1 MARERAA
8 ALIEVLLGFAVV
20 HLTYRSFK
28 HFTELGRI
36 EGAAELNFSPGLVM
50 ILFTVSV
57 LLLFRRSFEEY
68 GLTLKGWRYHLNVGL
83 FWGLLVAMAAGLI
96 IKLAAIDFDP
106 LKPPGLKRSVV
117 FSVGWVLA
125 TLLLA
130 WFFMRERSLLRRVP
144 PQVSLVVLIAL
155 LILPLLMGLY
165 SHRQF
170 LQVLLTILWLFFGA
184 GFGEEIFFR
193 GYIQSRVNQAFA
205 RPLRFLGIDFG
216 WGLMVSSLLF
226 GFIHA
231 LNRVDYF
238 AGHYDFVWWW
248 MPPNFAAG
256 LFYGFLREKTRSI
269 LPGAII
275 HGLSDVFAQIPSLLP

>member
-1 MARERAA
+1 MAGERAA
-8 ALIEVLLGFAVV
+8 ALIEVLVGFALV

-36 EGAAELNFSPGLVM
+36 EGEAGLNFSPGVVM

-57 LLLFRRSFEEY
+57 LLLFRRSFGEY

-83 FWGLLVAMAAGLI
+83 FWSLLVVMAAGLI

-106 LKPPGLKRSVV
+106 LQPPGLKRALV
-117 FSVGWVLA
+117 FTVGWVLA

-130 WFFMRERSLLRRVP
+130 WFLMRERSLLRRVP
-144 PQVSLVVLIAL
+144 PLVSLVVLIAL
-155 LILPLLMGLY
+155 LILPIFVGLY
-165 SHRQF
+165 SHRHF
-170 LQVLLTILWLFFGA
+170 IQVLLTVLWLFFGA
-184 GFGEEIFFR
+184 GFGEEVFFR
-193 GYIQSRVNQAFA
+193 GYIQSRVNQSFA

-216 WGLMVSSLLF
+216 WGLIVSSLLF

-238 AGHYDFVWWW
+238 AGQFDFVWWW

-256 LFYGFLREKTRSI
+256 LFYGLCREKTRSI

-275 HGLSDVFAQIPSLLP
+275 HGLSDVLAQIPSLLP